1 MRAQEVNLKELFS
14 NSHFEVAEYQRPYA
28 WGEKNW
34 KDLYKDIKT
43 SVKNNEPHYFGTI
56 SLKRNENKH
65 YEIIDGQQ
73 RLTTLYLF
81 ALALYRVLTER
92 NLWKDEREKLRF
104 EIYFL
109 RDEDLKLSLGNLNRE
124 FFKGFVESVL
134 NASSGEERE
143 LPEADLDT
151 NRKLKGAYE
160 YFYNELSS
168 KLDDKILQGILN
180 FLQSDRVILVKFEVS
195 DDLLAVKTF
204 EILNDR
210 GLPLNYTDKLKS
222 HLFFLIKRELLNL
235 DTNFINRGFAQ
246 FFQNFNRIKTLG
258 KELRV
263 NYIDRQLS
271 EDDILV
277 YLYHYLFRWATERY
291 NIGSEVAYEY
301 NIYREGIWNKFLTL
315 FDKLK
320 QDKNQ
325 LEEFIKEL
333 LTDLV
338 GLSKSLLDILQRAAE
353 KESNELFKVVA
364 LLEPNVRTWHLL
376 VTSNYRGFLTQ
387 ELLRLI
393 ETMDVR
399 IYKVRGTD
407 PRRGLYLNVIST
419 LKSLEAFP
427 LAEFK
432 DFLQEFGNDA
442 DFEHYLKGSMYNNPA
457 TKYMLWELNSTTYLK
472 KVAKKFGIN
481 LHGRH
486 YNFDDID
493 KELYYRLEE
502 EHILPQTLNTD
513 FRNFGFL
520 SEADYREYINKLG
533 NLTVIERSLNKKD
546 CSNKIPAEKIEPCYS
561 NSKLPYNRRFLTRLL
576 TKRKFDKGTL
586 EALTDAL
593 IEVLKERFSI

>member
-14 NSHFEVAEYQRPYA
+14 NSHFEVPEYQRPYA

-34 KDLYKDIKT
+34 KDLFGDIET
-43 SVKNNEPHYFGTI
+43 SVNNNEPHYFGTI
-56 SLKRNENKH
+56 SLKRNGNKH

-81 ALALYRVLTER
+81 ALALYRALSEKG
-92 NLWKDEREKLRF
+92 LWKDDREKLRF
-104 EIYFL
+104 EFYFL
-109 RDEDLKLSLGNLNRE
+109 RDEDLKLSLGNLNKE
-124 FFKGFVESVL
+124 FFKEFVESVL
-134 NASSGEERE
+134 NSPDGEEKE

-151 NRKLKGAYE
+151 NKKLKRAYE
-160 YFYNELSS
+160 YFYNQLNR
-168 KLDDKILQGILN
+168 LDNKTLRGILN

-222 HLFFLIKRELLNL
+222 HLFFLVKREELQI
-235 DTNFINRGFAQ
+235 DTDFINTSFAQ

-258 KELRV
+258 KGLKV
-263 NYIDRQLS
+263 NYIDRQLT
-271 EDDILV
+271 EDDLLV
-277 YLYHYLFRWATERY
+277 YLYHYLFRRATERY
-291 NIGSEVAYEY
+291 KLVPAVAYEY
-301 NIYREGIWNKFLTL
+301 NIYREGIWNKYLTL
-315 FDKLK
+315 FEKLK
-320 QDKNQ
+320 QNKNL

-333 LTDLV
+333 LKDLV
-338 GLSKSLLDILQRAAE
+338 GLSKSLLDILQRAKD
-353 KESNELFKVVA
+353 KESKELFKVVA

-376 VTSNYRGFLTQ
+376 VAANYRGFLTD

-393 ETMDVR
+393 ETMDIR

-419 LKSLEAFP
+419 LKSVEAFP
-427 LAEFK
+427 LEEFK

-457 TKYMLWELNSTTYLK
+457 TKYMFWEINTSPYLK
-472 KVAKKFGIN
+472 NLANSFGIN
-481 LHGRH
+481 IRSG
-486 YNFDDID
+486 YFDDTD
-493 KELYYRLEE
+493 KELYARLEE

-513 FRNFGFL
+513 FRYFGFL
-520 SEADYREYINKLG
+520 SEADYKEYINKLG
-533 NLTVIERSLNKKD
+533 NLTVLERTLNKKKN
-546 CSNKIPAEKIEPCYS
+546 CSNKIPAEKVEDCYL
-561 NSKLPYNRRFLTRLL
+561 NSLLPYNRRFLARLL
-576 TKRKFDKGTL
+576 SERKFDKETL

-593 IEVLKERFSI
+593 IGVFKERFSI